1 MKQTS
6 QKETVTVS
14 LPVEFLK
21 HQLAKK
27 LDGVNNLLVD
37 CIVETCDNKEA
48 LMHVLLGTL
57 EEPKFSVGDMVYCTD
72 TYYHRPEGAESGTYV
87 EYGDCVVIGV
97 NPFNQRYRYEVQQV
111 VKFDDDGNAIVD
123 DGICQGKKTN
133 CRESHLIPI
142 ELVESLGLA
151 E

>member
-6 QKETVTVS
+6 QNETVRVD

-21 HQLAKK
+21 RQLARK

-37 CIVETCDNKEA
+37 CIVETCGNKEA
-48 LMHVLLGTL
+48 LMHVLLGTF

-72 TYYHRPEGAESGTYV
+72 TYYHRPEGAENGTYV
-87 EYGDCVVIGV
+87 EYGECVVIGV
-97 NPFNQRYRYEVQQV
+97 KPFDERYRYEVQKYPQIDAV
-111 VKFDDDGNAIVD
+111 TGETIP
-123 DGICQGKKTN
+123 GKKIN

-142 ELVESLGLA
+142 ELVECLGLA

>member
-6 QKETVTVS
+6 QNETVRVD
-14 LPVEFLK
+14 LPVDFLK
-21 HQLAKK
+21 RQLARK

-37 CIVETCDNKEA
+37 CLVETCGNKEV
-48 LMHVLLGTL
+48 LMHVLLGTF

-72 TYYHRPEGAESGTYV
+72 TYYHRPEGAENGTYV
-87 EYGDCVVIGV
+87 EYGECVVIGV
-97 NPFNQRYRYEVQQV
+97 KPFDERYRYEVQKHPQIDAV
-111 VKFDDDGNAIVD
+111 TGDTIPS
-123 DGICQGKKTN
+123 KKTN

-142 ELVESLGLA
+142 ELVECLELA